1 MNFDATFKP
10 VSTNPIRI
18 SSSVLN
24 NEYLTTLH
32 MQMENQ
38 TKPDFSFLF
47 FRFDFINYYEIQK
60 EIKTEKGKLSFSC
73 DDDEV

>member
-38 TKPDFSFLF
+38 TRFQFSIFSFWF
-47 FRFDFINYYEIQK
+47 H
-60 EIKTEKGKLSFSC
+60 
-73 DDDEV
+73 